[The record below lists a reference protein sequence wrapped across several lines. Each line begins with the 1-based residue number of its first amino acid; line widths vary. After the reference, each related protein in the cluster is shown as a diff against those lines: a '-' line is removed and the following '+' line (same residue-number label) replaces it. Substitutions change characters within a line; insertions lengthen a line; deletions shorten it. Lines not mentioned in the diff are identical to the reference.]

1 MLAKF
6 ENFLY
11 LHFIEFY
18 KFVMEEQ
25 IMSQLKNNDVLGIVN
40 RGNTCES
47 GLCTLCRSDCQGKC
61 ETWLGSMVGRDILY
75 PRDFGKTTAGSD
87 NLSAVGVS
95 YNALKIQGDLYGAK
109 GSDPK
114 VAKAGDTLFTDVS
127 LETKIG
133 YKKQISCKYPL
144 MTGALGSTFIAAK
157 YWNSFATGCAL
168 CGVPVVVGENVVGV
182 DKEAVITNGRVTK
195 APEMDRRIQG
205 YLRYSDGYGAIIVQ
219 LNVEDARNGVA
230 EYIAEKYAD
239 KVTIELKWG
248 QGAKNIGGE
257 IQVSDIEYAKFLK
270 NRGYLVDPDPTL
282 PETEAA
288 YKAGAVGHFARHS
301 RLGYT
306 ALTGHDQVIKNFH
319 SSVNYLRRLGFK
331 SISLK
336 TGSYGM
342 EALALSLRLAS
353 ECRLDLLTIDGSG
366 GGTGMSPWDMME
378 HWGVPNILL
387 HAKTHEYASILAAN
401 GKKVPDIALGGGLAK
416 PSQIFK
422 ALALGAPYTKLI
434 CMGRAMMIP
443 GFLGAN
449 IEGALHPERKDSV
462 SGNWTSLPKTVSD
475 IGDSAE
481 TIFSGYHALQAKI
494 GKEEMKSIP
503 YGAIAMY
510 TNLDRIGAGLQ
521 QLMAGARKF
530 NLSEIAR
537 TDIASVNRET
547 EKETNI
553 PFITDLNNEKAKN
566 ILLG

>member
-1 MLAKF
+1 
-6 ENFLY
+6 
-11 LHFIEFY
+11 
-18 KFVMEEQ
+18 
-25 IMSQLKNNDVLGIVN
+25 MSQLKNNDVLGTVN
-40 RGNTCES
+40 RGNACES
-47 GLCTLCRSDCQGKC
+47 GLCTLCRADCQGKC
-61 ETWLGSMVGRDILY
+61 ETWLGSMQGRDTLY
-75 PRDFGKTTAGSD
+75 PRDFGKVTAGSD

-95 YNALKIQGDLYGAK
+95 YNAIKIQGDLYGAK
-109 GSDPK
+109 GANPK

-133 YKKQISCKYPL
+133 YKKQITCKYPL

-182 DKEAVITNGRVTK
+182 DKKAEFSNGKIVK

-205 YLRYSDGYGAIIVQ
+205 YLRYSEGYGAIIVQ

-270 NRGYLVDPDPTL
+270 KRGYLVDPDPSL

-306 ALTGHDQVIKNFH
+306 NFKRPEEIIKNFH
-319 SSVNYLRRLGFK
+319 SQVNYLRRLGFK

-342 EALALSLRLAS
+342 EALALALRLAG
-353 ECRLDLLTIDGSG
+353 ECKLDLLTIDGSG

-387 HAKTHEYASILAAN
+387 HSKTYEYASILAAN
-401 GKKVPDIALGGGLAK
+401 GKNVPDIALGGGIAK
-416 PSQIFK
+416 SSQMFK

-449 IEGALHPERKDSV
+449 IEGALFPERRDEV
-462 SGNWTSLPKTVSD
+462 FGNWTSLPKTVSD
-475 IGDSAE
+475 IGNSAE
-481 TIFSGYHALQAKI
+481 TIFAGYHSLEAKL
-494 GKEEMKSIP
+494 GKKEMKNVP
-503 YGAIAMY
+503 FGAIAMW
-510 TNLDRIGAGLQ
+510 TNLDRLGAGLQ

-530 NLSEIAR
+530 NLKEIAR
-537 TDIASVNRET
+537 TDIATINRET

-553 PFITDLNNEKAKN
+553 PFITDVNNEIAKK
-566 ILLG
+566 ILIG